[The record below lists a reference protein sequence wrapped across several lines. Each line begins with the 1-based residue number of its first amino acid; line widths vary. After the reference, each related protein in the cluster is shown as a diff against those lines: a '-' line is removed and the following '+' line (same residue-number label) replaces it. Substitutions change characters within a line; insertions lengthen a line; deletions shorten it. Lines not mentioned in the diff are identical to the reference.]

1 MIPYSIAATTR
12 VEKLQYKEIIT
23 PKWRII
29 ESFENNLKDIGNGNK
44 RIESHEC
51 IEEEDIS
58 DSAFELRHEKCEI
71 EEKKRI
77 LSFLKGSTLHSN
89 QNEPSEPQPPTPPI
103 YISMGSTRREEL
115 NEESQDS
122 HQ

>member
-51 IEEEDIS
+51 TEEDIS

-77 LSFLKGSTLHSN
+77 LSFLRGSTIHSN